1 MTLPTLPLR
10 VRLTVFYTV
19 VLVFVLCAVGVDV
32 WWVEWRLGLRR
43 LDRELEGLSATVT
56 NVMQEEL
63 GEGVSVEGA
72 AQEASHTVSIP
83 DRAIAI
89 LDGSGRPLA
98 ANWNGLPWS
107 SRVLPERDFDVWT
120 LTTDA
125 GRWRVRA
132 EPRRYGHTT
141 VWHVVASSLRDV
153 EKEQHEVVET
163 ISLALFIVF
172 LLAGGGG
179 LWIAQLAL
187 RPITEMARQATHIT
201 TTGSETLGAAARRDE
216 LGAFATAFNG
226 LLTRLRDALRTQRQ
240 FMADASH
247 ELRTPVSVV
256 RTATDV
262 ALSRPARDEGEY
274 REALAIVGTQARRL
288 SRLVESMLVLARADA
303 GGYPVQHV
311 ELYLDEIVTECCRAV
326 AMLCEERG
334 VTIHGGPW
342 PETPFSGDE
351 DLLRQLVLNVLQ
363 NAVQHTPPGGI
374 VAVDLTNTAGAVTIA
389 ISDSGPGIPAADRNR
404 IFERFVRLDSART
417 GSGAGLGLPIAKW
430 IAEAHGGSL
439 VLADSGPRGSTFRIA
454 LGQLRGAP
462 TCVETV

>member
-1 MTLPTLPLR
+1 MTLPTLPLH

-19 VLVFVLCAVGVDV
+19 VLVVVLCAVGVDV

-43 LDRELEGLSATVT
+43 VDRELEGLSSTVT

-83 DRAIAI
+83 ERAIAI
-89 LDGSGRPLA
+89 LDRSGRPLA
-98 ANWNGLPWS
+98 ASWNGLQWSS
-107 SRVLPERDFDVWT
+107 SRVLPVRDADVWT
-120 LTTDA
+120 LTTDM

-132 EPRRYGHTT
+132 EPRRYGDTS
-141 VWHVVASSLRDV
+141 VWHVVASSLHDV
-153 EKEQHEVVET
+153 ERQQHEVVET
-163 ISLALFIVF
+163 MSLALSIVF

-179 LWIAQLAL
+179 LWVAKLAL

-201 TTGSETLGAAARRDE
+201 TTGSETLGAATRRDE

-262 ALSRPARDEGEY
+262 TLSRPARDEGEY

-303 GGYPVQHV
+303 GGYPVRHA

-326 AMLCEERG
+326 ALCEERG

-342 PETPFSGDE
+342 PELPFRGDE

-374 VAVDLTNTAGAVTIA
+374 VAVDLTNAAGSVTIA

-439 VLADSGPRGSTFRIA
+439 VLADSGPQGSTFRIA
-454 LGQLRGAP
+454 LGQQQGAP
-462 TCVETV
+462 TCAETV

>member
-1 MTLPTLPLR
+1 
-10 VRLTVFYTV
+10 
-19 VLVFVLCAVGVDV
+19 
-32 WWVEWRLGLRR
+32 
-43 LDRELEGLSATVT
+43 
-56 NVMQEEL
+56 
-63 GEGVSVEGA
+63 
-72 AQEASHTVSIP
+72 
-83 DRAIAI
+83 
-89 LDGSGRPLA
+89 
-98 ANWNGLPWS
+98 
-107 SRVLPERDFDVWT
+107 
-120 LTTDA
+120 
-125 GRWRVRA
+125 
-132 EPRRYGHTT
+132 
-141 VWHVVASSLRDV
+141 
-153 EKEQHEVVET
+153 
-163 ISLALFIVF
+163 
-172 LLAGGGG
+172 
-179 LWIAQLAL
+179 
-187 RPITEMARQATHIT
+187 MARQATHIT

-216 LGAFATAFNG
+216 LGAFAAAFNG

-274 REALAIVGTQARRL
+274 RETLAIVGTQARRL

-363 NAVQHTPPGGI
+363 NAVQHTPPGGT

-417 GSGAGLGLPIAKW
+417 GSGAGLGLPIARW
-430 IAEAHGGSL
+430 IAEAHGGAL
-439 VLADSGPRGSTFRIA
+439 VLADSGPQGSTFRIG
-454 LGQLRGAP
+454 LGQPCGAP
-462 TCVETV
+462 PGVETV